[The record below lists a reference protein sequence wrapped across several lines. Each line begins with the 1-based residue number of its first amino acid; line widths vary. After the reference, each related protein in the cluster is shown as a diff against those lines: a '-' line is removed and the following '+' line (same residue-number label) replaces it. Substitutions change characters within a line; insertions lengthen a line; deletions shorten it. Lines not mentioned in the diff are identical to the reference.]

1 MLQTLL
7 SGISEQ
13 LVLPFPG
20 REYLPPAGERLWT
33 ELPPAA
39 AEKVRREG
47 ESAFRA
53 PLPALPIT
61 LYADFNR
68 TGNRTRFEK
77 FYFARRSNLIH
88 LVKAYCLAPD
98 DAYLDRIIDY
108 LDALCGEWSW
118 VVPAHNWPH
127 GNSFP
132 PLEPTS
138 VDLFAAN
145 TSALLALTVHLLR
158 EPLERESSLLVE
170 RVKAECRRRCL
181 DPFREI
187 DDHWWMGFSDDP
199 QGRHLNN
206 WNPWITDNYL
216 HTLFLIEEEESLL
229 KRSVSRA
236 AAVLNNYLD
245 ALPADG
251 GCDEGP
257 SYWDHAVG
265 SLFDCLDI
273 LNRAGGG
280 KTGLLTDDF
289 LKKAGSYIYRM
300 HICDDYFINYADCVG
315 RLNPMPEGLMFRM
328 GEAMGDGMM
337 KALAT
342 KFHQAAQVDSFPELD
357 AFSTQRQI
365 RDLTINWPEESETT
379 DVPSRD
385 HFPLI
390 QVGIVRT
397 PLYTFSCK
405 GGHND
410 ESHNHNDVGQFILYG
425 KKAPFLV
432 DPGVGDYTRETFNNK
447 RYTIWTMQ
455 SGWHN
460 LPRINGCD
468 QSPGGEYR
476 CSRFDF
482 TDEGCHLDL
491 AKAYPGEARLI
502 SWQRFFT
509 WTDESLTLRDAWLFH
524 EKGREIIWNLLS
536 LAEPRIEKG
545 RVRITNGAGEE
556 LTITVKGIIPSWEK
570 EYRPFPEGD
579 KKQRAW
585 KRDGI
590 WRLKLQGGEPFP
602 LKGSLQITFSL

>member
-1 MLQTLL
+1 
-7 SGISEQ
+7 
-13 LVLPFPG
+13 V
-20 REYLPPAGERLWT
+20 YLPPAGERLWT
-33 ELPPAA
+33 DLPPAA

-47 ESAFRA
+47 ESAFKA
-53 PLPALPIT
+53 PHPELPIT

-77 FYFARRSNLIH
+77 SYFARRSNLIH

-108 LDALCGEWSW
+108 LDAICGEWSW

-127 GNSFP
+127 DNSFP

-145 TSALLALTVHLLR
+145 TSALLALTVHMLK
-158 EPLERESSLLVE
+158 EPLEREFSLLIE
-170 RVKAECRRRCL
+170 KVKTECRRRCL

-187 DDHWWMGFSDDP
+187 DDHWWMGFLEDS
-199 QGRHLNN
+199 QKRHLNN

-216 HTLFLIEEEESLL
+216 HTLFLIEEEETLL

-236 AAVLNNYLD
+236 AAVLNNYLN

-273 LNRAGGG
+273 LNKAGGG
-280 KTGLLTDDF
+280 KTGLLTDEF
-289 LKKAGSYIYRM
+289 LKRAGSYIYRM
-300 HICDDYFINYADCVG
+300 HILDDYFINYADCVG

-328 GEAMGDGMM
+328 GETTGDEKM

-342 KFHQAAQVDSFPELD
+342 TFHRWAEDDSFPELD
-357 AFSTQRQI
+357 AFSPQRQI
-365 RDLTINWPEESETT
+365 RDLTISWPEETPSGKTL
-379 DVPSRD
+379 SRD
-385 HFPLI
+385 HFPQI

-397 PLYTFSCK
+397 PRYTFSCK
-405 GGHND
+405 GGNND
-410 ESHNHNDVGQFILYG
+410 ESHNHNDAGQFILYG
-425 KKAPFLV
+425 KEGPFLV
-432 DPGVGDYTRETFNNK
+432 DPGVGDYTRETFNER
-447 RYTIWTMQ
+447 RYSIWTMQ
-455 SGWHN
+455 SSWHN

-491 AKAYPGEARLI
+491 TKAYPGEARLI

-536 LAEPRIEKG
+536 LDEPRIEKG

-602 LKGSLQITFSL
+602 LEGSLQITFSL